1 MTFRI
6 PESESAGRQRA
17 HAKLL
22 GRNIDA
28 NQRDH
33 SRITL
38 DEIIDRCGPVVE
50 SYPMWHPLV
59 AARSPRQSS
68 VTMPNDDCGYRG
80 LDHTILLRNAII
92 TCPYNEGKELFESV
106 EKIAESDYLDGV
118 ASISAAPIEAQLYH
132 PSADP
137 ILIQCD
143 WERPMASD
151 GTIPAAVAVPLL
163 LEREV
168 PNWRRSQAG
177 ETWETMSRY
186 LLGQPSGSR
195 SSLFVNQQTGQ
206 TIKTIWKLLNE
217 TGMYGPIEIRS

>member
-28 NQRDH
+28 DKRDH

-38 DEIIDRCGPVVE
+38 DEIIDRFGPVVDG
-50 SYPMWHPLV
+50 YPIWHPLV
-59 AARSPRQSS
+59 AARSHSQSS
-68 VTMPNDDCGYRG
+68 VTVPSDDCGYRG

-92 TCPYNEGKELFESV
+92 TCPYNEGKDVFESV
-106 EKIAESDYLDGV
+106 ERISQSEFLDGV
-118 ASISAAPIEAQLYH
+118 ANVSADPIEAQLYH
-132 PSADP
+132 RSAHP
-137 ILIQCD
+137 ILIRCD
-143 WERPMASD
+143 WQTQMASD

-168 PNWRRSQAG
+168 PNWRHSVVG
-177 ETWETMSRY
+177 ETWGTMSRY

-195 SSLFVNQQTGQ
+195 SSLFVNQKTGQ

-217 TGMYGPIEIRS
+217 TGMYGPIKIRS